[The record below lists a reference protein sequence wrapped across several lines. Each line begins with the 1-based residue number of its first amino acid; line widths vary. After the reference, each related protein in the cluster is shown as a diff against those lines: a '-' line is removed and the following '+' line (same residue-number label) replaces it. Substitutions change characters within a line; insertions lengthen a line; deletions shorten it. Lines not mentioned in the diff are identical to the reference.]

1 MKTDFLILGS
11 TGMLGS
17 ALMSGL
23 KAKGYSVQGAARS
36 NADIC
41 INVTDDKQL
50 QETLSAVNPATIINT
65 VAIIDLAFCENNPGL
80 SYECNARVS
89 RILAE
94 YSKSNE
100 AKYGYISTDHY
111 FTGNGSTKHDE
122 HAPLNLCNEYAA
134 TKFVGEQFALQDNN
148 ALVLRTNIVGFRP
161 GKKANTFVE
170 WVISALEKQESITL
184 FDNFYTSSID
194 VYNFTE
200 ILLDLLNKNAT
211 GVFNVASSEV
221 ASKEIFIKTL
231 AEKLGFSTDKAK
243 CGPMPKE
250 ANGVIRNESLG
261 LDVSKAEKL
270 LGYELPNLEKV
281 IETLC
286 KHYQNNGVAI

>member
-17 ALMSGL
+17 ALMTGL
-23 KAKGYSVQGAARS
+23 KANGYSVQGAARS
-36 NADIC
+36 DADIC
-41 INVTDDKQL
+41 IDVTDDEQL
-50 QETLSAVNPATIINT
+50 RKALATVNPATIINT
-65 VAIIDLAFCENNPGL
+65 VAIVDLAYCESNPGH

-89 RILAE
+89 RKLAE
-94 YSKSNE
+94 YATSSKT
-100 AKYGYISTDHY
+100 KYIYISTDHY
-111 FTGNGSTKHDE
+111 FTGDGAAKHDE
-122 HAPLNLCNEYAA
+122 HAALNLCNEYAA
-134 TKFVGEQFALQDNN
+134 TKFIGEQFALQNKN
-148 ALVLRTNIVGFRP
+148 ALVLRTNIVGFRAE
-161 GKKANTFVE
+161 KKANTFVE
-170 WVISALEKQESITL
+170 WVISALKNQEAITL
-184 FDNFYTSSID
+184 YENFYTSSID

-221 ASKEIFIKTL
+221 TNKEFFIKAL
-231 AEKLGFSTDKAK
+231 AEKLDLSTDRAK

-270 LGYELPNLEKV
+270 LGYKLPDLKKV
-281 IETLC
+281 LETLC